1 MSDAN
6 RVISDR
12 NAAAFL
18 AESAG
23 SQSVA
28 SMSLKKL
35 FQLRYDPKKWL
46 DAVEENKISAKWIIR
61 QLKGMAERGSAGQ
74 RMAAIDRLLSLIE
87 TMGLAWDKVGEHFK
101 LDSKMADGLRGKSSA
116 ADVDPPDNEV
126 QAKLDHA
133 IPALRSA
140 G

>member
-1 MSDAN
+1 MSD
-6 RVISDR
+6 RIISDR

-18 AESAG
+18 AGKSG
-23 SQSVA
+23 SQSDA

-35 FQLRYDPKKWL
+35 FHLRYDPKKWL
-46 DAVEENKISAKWIIR
+46 AAVEKNKISVEWIVK
-61 QLKGMAERGSAGQ
+61 QLKGMAEEGAAGQ
-74 RMAAIDRLLSLIE
+74 RMAAMDRLLGLIE

-101 LDSKMADGLRGKSSA
+101 LDSTMADGLRGKLSA

-133 IPALRSA
+133 IPALRSV